1 MSGDYRRCEAYKGTD
16 KHCTEEAEA
25 FCRFCRGHEY
35 VFGNPSLTN
44 PPDDEKPKKQSDGKP
59 AFDVLFST
67 PIEQVAAVFEYGN
80 QKYDERLQWRKA
92 LELPVDERV
101 EYVEKLMA
109 AALRH
114 IRTQFQA
121 EDCRSVADAESKL
134 PHLAHAIADLL
145 MALDIVHHD

>member
-1 MSGDYRRCEAYKGTD
+1 MSNNRRCAYMFGPELQ
-16 KHCTEEAEA
+16 CTLIAA
-25 FCRFCRGHEY
+25 FDSDFCLAHEP
-35 VFGNPSLTN
+35 VSPIS
-44 PPDDEKPKKQSDGKP
+44 PDPKPKKQSDGKP

-145 MALDIVHHD
+145 MALDIIHHD

>member
-1 MSGDYRRCEAYKGTD
+1 MSNNKRCAYMFEPELQCTLIAAFGSDYCLA
-16 KHCTEEAEA
+16 
-25 FCRFCRGHEY
+25 HEP
-35 VFGNPSLTN
+35 VSPINPD
-44 PPDDEKPKKQSDGKP
+44 PKPKKQSDGKP

-109 AALRH
+109 ASLRH
-114 IRTQFQA
+114 IREQFKSEGRCA
-121 EDCRSVADAESKL
+121 VDAESKL

-145 MALDIVHHD
+145 MALDLVHD